1 MIAKNGNVEVYYE
14 VLGTKTPPI
23 LLIEG
28 IGYSSWM
35 WFRQRQDMA
44 PRRQIV
50 AFDNRGVGRSSSPPG
65 AYAMKD
71 FVDDMQAVVEAAGIE
86 RLYVLGV
93 SMGGMIAQE
102 YYFAHRDR
110 VRGLVLSNTNY
121 GKGSVLPSQEVLKIL
136 STSASGQFDYEGL
149 VNRMKPAT
157 SKRFSEGK
165 KQEFDELVKMR
176 LAIGDDAKGYMG
188 QLMGVASFDSHERLA
203 EIKVPT
209 LIITSDEDIVV
220 PPENAAELHRRI
232 PNSRLLVF
240 KGAGHLLC
248 VERYSDYDRQ
258 VLAFADEVESGRFSR
273 TEPQQLV

>member
-1 MIAKNGNVEVYYE
+1 MIAKNGNVEIYYE
-14 VLGTKTPPI
+14 VLGTKTPPV

-35 WFRQRQDMA
+35 WFRQKQDMA

-71 FVDDMQAVVEAAGIE
+71 FVEDMQEVVEAAGIE
-86 RLYVLGV
+86 KLYVLGV

-110 VRGLVLSNTNY
+110 VRGLILSNTNY

-149 VNRMKPAT
+149 VNRMKPAA

-165 KQEFDELVKMR
+165 KEEFDELVKMR

-188 QLMGVASFDSHERLA
+188 QLMGVASFDSHERLQ
-203 EIKVPT
+203 EIQVPT

-240 KGAGHLLC
+240 RGAGHLLC
-248 VERYSDYDRQ
+248 VERYADYDSQ
-258 VLAFADEVESGRFSR
+258 VLAFVDAVESGRFSR
-273 TEPQQLV
+273 TEPQQFV